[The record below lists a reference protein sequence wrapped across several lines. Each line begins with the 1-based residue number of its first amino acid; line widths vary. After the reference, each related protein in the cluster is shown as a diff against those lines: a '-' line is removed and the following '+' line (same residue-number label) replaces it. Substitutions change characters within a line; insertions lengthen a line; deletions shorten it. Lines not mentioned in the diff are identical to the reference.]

1 MAFSVPHV
9 SNGHDGGWV
18 PDLRSAL
25 ECLPFQTS
33 FPDPM
38 PVALYG
44 KQEWVEPEGIEA
56 ELVRHGFVDIKVETV
71 DLIHPVASA
80 EGFLASF
87 GMMIKWTINTYWTV
101 EQKEQCEDG
110 LNKMLVE
117 NLQIKHGGN
126 GWDLKSAAILV
137 TARTPP

>member
-1 MAFSVPHV
+1 
-9 SNGHDGGWV
+9 
-18 PDLRSAL
+18 
-25 ECLPFQTS
+25 
-33 FPDPM
+33 M